1 VQAKI
6 PHFLESAF
14 EWSERDRKLTI
25 KAVTVELATSLIVRG
40 YLGVERSIFV
50 GGDPSYG
57 SPSTEVG

>member
-1 VQAKI
+1 MMLKK
-6 PHFLESAF
+6 